1 MSRFLQELFDA
12 CLRMDFFFHS
22 LLTIVVAVFSV
33 LMMSTEVN
41 YSFPR
46 IFVKA
51 LVQESKTLMQ
61 ITPLMLLFQRFFKE
75 ELHLWQH
82 PKNFYGL
89 ITSRG
94 QLFRVPV
101 SLNANWNPSNIIRFS
116 FLVISETH
124 FISAFV
130 LNLRFTAWK

>member
-1 MSRFLQELFDA
+1 
-12 CLRMDFFFHS
+12 MDFFFHS
-22 LLTIVVAVFSV
+22 LLKIIVAVFSV
-33 LMMSTEVN
+33 LKMSTEVN

-89 ITSRG
+89 ITNRG

-101 SLNANWNPSNIIRFS
+101 NLTRIGIPRTLSVSS
-116 FLVISETH
+116 F
-124 FISAFV
+124 
-130 LNLRFTAWK
+130 

>member
-1 MSRFLQELFDA
+1 
-12 CLRMDFFFHS
+12 MDFFFHS
-22 LLTIVVAVFSV
+22 LLMIIVAVFSV
-33 LMMSTEVN
+33 LKMSTEVN

-89 ITSRG
+89 IT
-94 QLFRVPV
+94 
-101 SLNANWNPSNIIRFS
+101 N
-116 FLVISETH
+116 
-124 FISAFV
+124 
-130 LNLRFTAWK
+130 